1 MRQLSGQGHG
11 TILLLHGGAGGKTP
25 KSATTVAAS
34 MTALRRIAADGVAKL
49 RAKTTALK
57 VVTGCLQDL
66 EDHELFN
73 AGFGAALQAD
83 GQARLTAAL
92 MNGESQRFSGVIGAT
107 HISHPSRLA
116 LYLQTRSSRV
126 LASPGTELLARQLGL
141 PVTTAIS
148 QGQLDQWLKRRADG
162 SDDCDTVGCL
172 LRTDDGQLF
181 AGTSTGGRGHEFPGR
196 VSDSATVAGT
206 YASRFAAIS
215 ATGIGEQIVD
225 DAVAARIETRVRDGL
240 TLTAASA
247 RTFQEATAANRAY
260 GWIALAA
267 DGGWAIAHTTPIMT
281 YVVMSERDGELAA
294 S

>member
-1 MRQLSGQGHG
+1 
-11 TILLLHGGAGGKTP
+11 
-25 KSATTVAAS
+25 
-34 MTALRRIAADGVAKL
+34 
-49 RAKTTALK
+49 
-57 VVTGCLQDL
+57 
-66 EDHELFN
+66 
-73 AGFGAALQAD
+73 
-83 GQARLTAAL
+83 